1 MRDEAFAFGAVA
13 VLVIPEPGYIPKE
26 QGDVMIDVPES
37 PILTYE
43 GKTVINYCKSRKVG
57 SIVYNDG
64 V

>member
-43 GKTVINYCKSRKVG
+43 GKTVINYCKSR
-57 SIVYNDG
+57 
-64 V
+64 